1 MSFVANFGLLSHGID
16 GKKWGCYNLY
26 ESMYL
31 LIKKLVKRAQYIGG
45 SNEKNN
51 SDNVDFC
58 ADF

>member
-1 MSFVANFGLLSHGID
+1 MSFVANFGLLLHGVD
-16 GKKWGCYNLY
+16 GKKWECYNLY

-31 LIKKLVKRAQYIGG
+31 LIKLIKRTQYIGG
-45 SNEKNN
+45 RNEKNY